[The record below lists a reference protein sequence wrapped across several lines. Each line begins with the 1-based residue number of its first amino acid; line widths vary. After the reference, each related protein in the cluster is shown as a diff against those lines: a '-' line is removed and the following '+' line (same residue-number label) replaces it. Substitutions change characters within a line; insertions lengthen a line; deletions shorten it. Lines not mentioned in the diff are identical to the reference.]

1 MDGHWAVS
9 VHPSPDAY
17 SDPALMA
24 DSDES
29 SAAGRWTFIE
39 GIRGRIVEPVTD
51 RINRI
56 VIRLMLDLDE
66 AGWLRARPAGS
77 RKYRMILS
85 RLGNTNPMMDAIRS
99 IEEDPDTRDEFR
111 KASSKWLDES
121 VWTDIVLHLL
131 IYRIIQLYEFVTKI
145 LVDSID
151 EEKLADLRR
160 PSLVSIVDLFSKDV
174 ECGEF
179 RNLLNNDLRNA
190 LAHDDYWIFGVP
202 ARLVYDEAP
211 AGIALRD
218 LDHEYE
224 CLREIVSTLADW
236 YDERTKQEQWP
247 DSE

>member
-1 MDGHWAVS
+1 M
-9 VHPSPDAY
+9 
-17 SDPALMA
+17 
-24 DSDES
+24 E
-29 SAAGRWTFIE
+29 T
-39 GIRGRIVEPVTD
+39 VTD

-85 RLGNTNPMMDAIRS
+85 RLGNANSMMDAVRS
-99 IEEDPDTRDEFR
+99 IQEDPATHDEFR
-111 KASSKWLDES
+111 KASSKWLDEP

-151 EEKLADLRR
+151 EEKLVDLKR
-160 PSLVSIVDLFSKDV
+160 PSLVSIVDLFSRDV
-174 ECGEF
+174 ECSEF
-179 RNLLNNDLRNA
+179 RDLLNKDLRNA

-211 AGIALRD
+211 VGISLRD
-218 LDHEYE
+218 LDREYE

-236 YDERTKQEQWP
+236 YDERTNHAQWP
-247 DSE
+247 DSG